1 MASEGAKR
9 QPETQNGAAV
19 GLAQVAESLE
29 VTWAFQS
36 SGDGGV
42 GQERWDSR

>member
-1 MASEGAKR
+1 MASAGAKR
-9 QPETQNGAAV
+9 QPEAQNGAAV
-19 GLAQVAESLE
+19 GLAQVAEILE

-36 SGDGGV
+36 AGGGV